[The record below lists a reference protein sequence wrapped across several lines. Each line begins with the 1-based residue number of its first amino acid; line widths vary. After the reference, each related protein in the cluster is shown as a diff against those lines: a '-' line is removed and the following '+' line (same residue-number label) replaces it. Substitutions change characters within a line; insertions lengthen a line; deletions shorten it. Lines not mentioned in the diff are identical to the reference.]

1 MIKIDSS
8 SAPDRS
14 DMLRREVS
22 SEDAAFLQKN
32 VDFLRVFCATGK
44 RFGFFQESSDS
55 SAAGYAVPRFDMTPE
70 RSLASL
76 VARLVQS
83 GQDVSALAEQWE
95 QSESAQPGTFYKL
108 LLDEA
113 ERMGSEQKQRD
124 QNRAGTLALDDA
136 RESLDVALAR
146 GIRGPELQRY
156 LGIAHPP
163 VEQTPDWYQVMM
175 KYKLMPLDIDEIL
188 RWDPERPSGED
199 PDIIS
204 IQRGL
209 KEGARKLA

>member
-14 DMLRREVS
+14 DMLRRDVS
-22 SEDAAFLQKN
+22 VEDAALMKKN
-32 VDFLRVFCATGK
+32 VDFLRAFCATGK

-55 SAAGYAVPRFDMTPE
+55 NAVGYAVPRFDMTPE

-76 VARLVQS
+76 VARLVQT
-83 GQDVSALAEQWE
+83 GQDVSTLADQWE
-95 QSESAQPGTFYKL
+95 QSENAQSGTFYNL

-113 ERMGSEQKQRD
+113 ERMGSEHKRLD
-124 QNRAGTLALDDA
+124 QHRVGTLALDDA
-136 RESLDVALAR
+136 RESLDLALER

-163 VEQTPDWYQVMM
+163 VDQTPDWYQVMM
-175 KYKLMPLDIDEIL
+175 KYKLIVL
-188 RWDPERPSGED
+188 ER
-199 PDIIS
+199 
-204 IQRGL
+204 
-209 KEGARKLA
+209 